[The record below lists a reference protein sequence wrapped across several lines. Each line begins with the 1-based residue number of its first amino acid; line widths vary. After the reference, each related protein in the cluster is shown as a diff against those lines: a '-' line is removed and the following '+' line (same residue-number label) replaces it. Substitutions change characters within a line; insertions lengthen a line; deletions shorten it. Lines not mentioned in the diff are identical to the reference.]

1 MLTLLRR
8 SWNYMTAFFT
18 NKFNEGK
25 DPKIELEQALQEAQT
40 QHRHL
45 KEQAAVVIGNQK
57 QTQLQMDRKMDELE
71 KANSSARQAVLM
83 ADDATRKG
91 DPAKAAEYTR
101 AAESFANRLIALE
114 SEVEG
119 LKNLN
124 LQATQAS
131 DQAKAAV
138 QSSSSQLQ
146 KKLAERQKL
155 LSTLDQAKM
164 QESMNKTMASLTE
177 TVGGDVPSLD
187 EVRAKIEARHARAQ
201 GAAELQG
208 STVESR
214 MLEVE
219 QASLNTEAQARLS
232 QIKAQLGLGGETA
245 TAPAPTGM
253 PEASTPQPGT
263 PQPGTAQ
270 PG

>member
-1 MLTLLRR
+1 MLSLLKK
-8 SWNYMTAFFT
+8 SWNYLTALLT
-18 NKFNEGK
+18 GKFNEK
-25 DPKIELEQALQEAQT
+25 TDPKVQLEQALLEAQN
-40 QHRHL
+40 QHRQL

-57 QTQLQMDRKMDELE
+57 QTQLQMDRKMDELD

-83 ADDATRKG
+83 ADEATRKG
-91 DPAKAAEYTR
+91 DPAKSTEYTR

-131 DQAKAAV
+131 DQAKSAV

-155 LSTLDQAKM
+155 LSQLDQAKM
-164 QESMNKTMASLTE
+164 QESMNKTMAQLTE

-187 EVRAKIEARHARAQ
+187 EVRAKIEARHSRAL
-201 GAAELQG
+201 GTAELQG

-219 QASLNTEAQARLS
+219 QASMNTEAQARLS
-232 QIKAQLGLGGETA
+232 QIKAQLGLGGETIA
-245 TAPAPTGM
+245 TPAPVAAPAAPTPGT
-253 PEASTPQPGT
+253 SQPG
-263 PQPGTAQ
+263 
-270 PG
+270 

>member
-1 MLTLLRR
+1 MLKLLRKV
-8 SWNYMTAFFT
+8 SAYITALFT
-18 NKFNEGK
+18 NKFNENA
-25 DPKIELEQALQEAQT
+25 DPKVQLEQALMEAQT

-57 QTQLQMDRKMDELE
+57 QTQMQLDRKMDELE

-91 DPAKAAEYTR
+91 DAAKSAEYTR

-124 LQATQAS
+124 LQATGAS

-138 QSSSSQLQ
+138 QTSSTQLQ
-146 KKLAERQKL
+146 KALAERQKL
-155 LSTLDQAKM
+155 LSQLDQAKM
-164 QESMNKTMASLTE
+164 QESMNKTMAQLSE
-177 TVGGDVPSLD
+177 TVGGDVPTLD
-187 EVRAKIEARHARAQ
+187 EVRAKIEARSAKAA
-201 GAAELQG
+201 GTAELQG

-253 PEASTPQPGT
+253 PEA
-263 PQPGTAQ
+263 GTAQ